1 MPAVRLPTM
10 RPPVSV
16 PGRVAPAVH
25 TTPQPAAPTR
35 PAATQAGAGAGAAP
49 TNPIS
54 QAGQVKSTFGSG
66 LGSALGGVG
75 SSIVATTAATV
86 GGGWLLNA
94 FTGKDTT
101 GLGAIGSG
109 IGEAFGGVGDA
120 VGAVGAG
127 VGSGLSILPYAAAA
141 GAALFLIMNMRK

>member
-1 MPAVRLPTM
+1 M

-25 TTPQPAAPTR
+25 TQPQPAAPAPATR
-35 PAATQAGAGAGAAP
+35 PAATQAGAGAAAP
-49 TNPIS
+49 STNPIS

-66 LGSALGGVG
+66 LGSAIGGVG

-94 FTGKDTT
+94 FTGQDTT
-101 GLGAIGSG
+101 GLGALAGG
-109 IGEAFGGVGDA
+109 IGDVFTGAGDA

-127 VGSGLSILPYAAAA
+127 AGSALSILPYAAAA
-141 GAALFLIMNMRK
+141 GAALFVIMSMRK